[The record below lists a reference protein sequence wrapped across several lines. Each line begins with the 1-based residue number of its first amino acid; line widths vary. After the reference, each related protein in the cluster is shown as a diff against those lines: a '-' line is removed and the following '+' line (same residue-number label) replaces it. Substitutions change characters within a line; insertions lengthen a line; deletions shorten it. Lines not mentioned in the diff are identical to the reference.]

1 MSRAS
6 VLGIILGLSAVFCG
20 NLLEGGKFASIL
32 QPTAA
37 VTVFGGTFGATLLSF
52 PMRDMRNAL
61 VSLRAVFFEK
71 RIKPEQYIE
80 ECVRLSRVLRHRGL
94 MAIEPEIPGM
104 HSEFLKRGM
113 RLISD
118 HMNARMLRETMEQE
132 VHTYEIE
139 QKMIVRVFETAGG
152 FAPTIG
158 IIGAVLGL
166 IHVMENLSDPGRL
179 GAGIAVAFVS
189 TIYGVGI
196 ANLVLLPIAK
206 KLNNRLYRALQV
218 REMIIEGVAGIQAG
232 THPHFLEQ
240 RLRCFLEK
248 DDRR

>member
-6 VLGIILGLSAVFCG
+6 VLGIFLGLSAVLFG
-20 NLLEGGKFASIL
+20 NLLEGGRLASIF

-37 VTVFGGTFGATLLSF
+37 VTVFGGTLGATMLSF
-52 PMRDMRNAL
+52 SMRDMGNAL
-61 VSLRAVFFEK
+61 ASLRTVFFE
-71 RIKPEQYIE
+71 RQVRPERYIE
-80 ECVRLSRVLRHRGL
+80 ECVRLSRAVRHTGL
-94 MAIEPEIPGM
+94 MAIEPEIPGI
-104 HSEFLKRGM
+104 HSEFLRTGLS
-113 RLISD
+113 LISD
-118 HMNARMLRETMEQE
+118 HMSARMLRETMEQE
-132 VHTYEIE
+132 VHTYEIG
-139 QKMIVRVFETAGG
+139 QKTVIRVFETAGG

-189 TIYGVGI
+189 TIYGVGS
-196 ANLVLLPIAK
+196 ANLILLPIAK
-206 KLNNRLYRALQV
+206 KLNYGLQRALLL

-232 THPHFLEQ
+232 IHPHFLDQ

-248 DDRR
+248 DCRR